1 MAAPYFA
8 MSLNTAET
16 TPTSIEP
23 TIPPAVRGWL
33 LFLCVVLTILY
44 PAINLHHILTYTV
57 PLIIRYPGFSILM
70 LSRCVVWTALAVFSF
85 LAGLKLWLVR
95 PGAVRFARRWLWSY
109 LIAHI
114 AEFALF
120 LVVAKPRQFASV
132 AWTGW
137 FYVVVPIASFAFWY
151 LYLEHSR
158 RVRATY
164 PRG

>member
-1 MAAPYFA
+1 

-23 TIPPAVRGWL
+23 TITPAVTGWL

-44 PAINLHHILTYTV
+44 PAFNLYHILTYTV
-57 PLIIRYPGFSILM
+57 PLIIRYPGFPIFL

-85 LAGLKLWLVR
+85 LAGLMLWLVR

-114 AEFALF
+114 AEFVLF
-120 LVVAKPRQFASV
+120 IVIAKPRQFASV
-132 AWTGW
+132 APDGW
-137 FYVVVPIASFAFWY
+137 YNVVVPIASFAFWY
-151 LYLEHSR
+151 LYLEHSKL
-158 RVRATY
+158 VRATY